1 MNTTRNPDKLI
12 ESLRILNQIG
22 ASILA
27 ELTVE
32 EMIEKVYHHVNQLM
46 DAHSFGIGIYNPDT
60 RRFDY
65 TGARE
70 NDKKMPFFSID
81 AHSPERFS
89 GWVFAN
95 RSEILINDFDKEYH
109 LYLPKMI
116 TAMHGLEPASLMYV
130 PIFINKEIVGILS
143 VRTPIKNAYN
153 LEKLE
158 ILKTLA
164 VFISKA
170 LENSRN
176 ASGHGRPKNQLP
188 KSYLLDPLSARELEV
203 LNLLSKGLTNREIAR
218 ELFISASTV
227 KTHTLKIYEKL
238 EVTNR
243 TQAIVKANEYG
254 LIR

>member
-1 MNTTRNPDKLI
+1 MDTVRNQDDLI
-12 ESLRILNQIG
+12 ASLRILNQIG

-27 ELTVE
+27 EFTIE
-32 EMIEKVYHHVNQLM
+32 EIIEKVYHHVNQLM
-46 DAHSFGIGIYNPDT
+46 DAYSFGIGIYNTDT

-109 LYLPKMI
+109 QYLPKMI
-116 TAMHGLEPASLMYV
+116 VAMHGLEPASLMYV
-130 PIFINKEIVGILS
+130 PIFINKEVVGILS

-170 LENSRN
+170 LENSRS
-176 ASGHGRPKNQLP
+176 ATAQTLQKNQLP

-203 LNLLSKGLTNREIAR
+203 LNLLSKGSTNREIAG

-238 EVTNR
+238 EVANR
-243 TQAIVKANEYG
+243 TQAIVKAREYR
-254 LIR
+254 LIT

>member
-1 MNTTRNPDKLI
+1 MNTTQKQDNLI
-12 ESLRILNQIG
+12 ASLRILNQIG

-27 ELTVE
+27 ELTIE
-32 EMIEKVYHHVNQLM
+32 EIIERVYHHVNQLM
-46 DAHSFGIGIYNPDT
+46 DAYSFGIGIYNPDT

-81 AHSPERFS
+81 THSPERFS

-130 PIFINKEIVGILS
+130 PIFINKDIVGVLS
-143 VRTPIKNAYN
+143 VRTPAKNAYN
-153 LEKLE
+153 PEKLE

-176 ASGHGRPKNQLP
+176 ASARSQPKNQLP

-203 LNLLSKGLTNREIAR
+203 LNFLSKGFTNREIAG
-218 ELFISASTV
+218 ELFISPSTV
-227 KTHTLKIYEKL
+227 KTHTLRIYEKL
-238 EVTNR
+238 EVGNR
-243 TQAIVKANEYG
+243 TQAIVKAKEYR
-254 LIR
+254 LII